1 MADNNYQGYP
11 AYTPLEV
18 APPTPTPINY
28 SNQNSGYV
36 GAKAYYRTPLSTI
49 HCIACPLGVFAV
61 LLFGTISLY
70 LLVSGENKTGG
81 VFGII
86 FITIWG
92 LGFIGASGLGIL
104 CVSIYIDP
112 YVKEIT
118 IKNVKMCC
126 CFSTKKVFPYS
137 NVQKVIIKKDKSHS
151 YEINDD
157 HYYSFKME
165 ILLGTNE
172 VVHVFSG
179 VIDKDNEGRK
189 VCGILRESLPSN
201 IIVESELDNL
211 NI

>member
-18 APPTPTPINY
+18 APPTATPINY
-28 SNQNSGYV
+28 NNQGSGYV
-36 GAKAYYRTPLSTI
+36 GAKAYYRTPLSTF
-49 HCIACPLGVFAV
+49 HCTACPVGVFAV
-61 LLFGTISLY
+61 LLFGTVFIY
-70 LLVSGENKTGG
+70 LLVSGEDKTFG
-81 VFGII
+81 VVGLI

-104 CVSIYIDP
+104 CVSIRTDP
-112 YVKEIT
+112 YIKEIT

-137 NVQKVIIKKDKSHS
+137 NVQKIIIKKDTSHS
-151 YEINDD
+151 YQINNN

-165 ILLGTNE
+165 ILLATNE
-172 VVHVFSG
+172 VVDVFSG

-189 VCGILRESLPSN
+189 VCGILRECLPSN
-201 IIVESELDNL
+201 IIVENDLY
-211 NI
+211 I